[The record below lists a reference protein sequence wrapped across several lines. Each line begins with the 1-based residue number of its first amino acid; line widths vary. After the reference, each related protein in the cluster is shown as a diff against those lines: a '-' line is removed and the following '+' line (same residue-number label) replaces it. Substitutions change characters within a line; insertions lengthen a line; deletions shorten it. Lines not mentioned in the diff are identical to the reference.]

1 MPEKSA
7 SKKEQTTLVAE
18 RKRPL
23 ERLAGGVM
31 LCGWGVAK
39 LAAAKLT
46 PVVFPTLLRVNLP
59 AVVGLLALQFKS
71 GRKGFLPLE
80 VQAVLASLY
89 TAVALGVTK
98 LPRPTGDRFPDVSA
112 PNEGE

>member
-1 MPEKSA
+1 MPEKAA

-39 LAAAKLT
+39 LAADGRSVSRRKRAKRGRIE
-46 PVVFPTLLRVNLP
+46 PVP
-59 AVVGLLALQFKS
+59 AP
-71 GRKGFLPLE
+71 RY
-80 VQAVLASLY
+80 LAS
-89 TAVALGVTK
+89 
-98 LPRPTGDRFPDVSA
+98 
-112 PNEGE
+112 

>member
-1 MPEKSA
+1 M
-7 SKKEQTTLVAE
+7 
-18 RKRPL
+18 
-23 ERLAGGVM
+23 GGVPAPPDP
-31 LCGWGVAK
+31 LIPVPTDCRRTDGLGNFFGYF
-39 LAAAKLT
+39 AAAKLT

-59 AVVGLLALQFKS
+59 AVVGLLALQLKS